1 MDLRGFASM
10 LNFVECAR
18 AHIDDTK
25 IFKMI

>member
-18 AHIDDTK
+18 AHNDDSK
-25 IFKMI
+25 NFKMI